1 MVLDSFLNNK
11 KVRVGIKYRPFL
23 REALQEISVHYIL
36 IIFSTNKKAF
46 SDIIIDHLDPHKKLF
61 KHRLYYDD
69 CVNVEHQGEKI
80 SIKDLRIFKTIPL
93 SKMVIIDKSVLSF
106 TYQIDNG
113 IPILP
118 FIDSKSDN
126 ELKIL
131 VSYLNHLCHY
141 EDITDENRKVF
152 GLENLLNNFNRKETE
167 NETEEYC
174 ESSGLYSLDSA
185 SSRGL
190 FSDRDPNKPHVM
202 GRVKKIEKIEP
213 VKNLHY
219 NFVKNNFN
227 SNSSYESNSLLSCL
241 ILLNKGSLNYD
252 STVQNNTNTFVSS
265 VSDDSET
272 SGRKFV

>member
-1 MVLDSFLNNK
+1 
-11 KVRVGIKYRPFL
+11 
-23 REALQEISVHYIL
+23 
-36 IIFSTNKKAF
+36 
-46 SDIIIDHLDPHKKLF
+46 
-61 KHRLYYDD
+61 
-69 CVNVEHQGEKI
+69 
-80 SIKDLRIFKTIPL
+80 
-93 SKMVIIDKSVLSF
+93 MVIIDKSVLSF
-106 TYQIDNG
+106 AYQIDNG

-141 EDITDENRKVF
+141 EDIMDENRKVF

-167 NETEEYC
+167 NDTEEFY

-190 FSDRDPNKPHVM
+190 ASSDRPHVM
-202 GRVKKIEKIEP
+202 MSRVKKIEKIEP
-213 VKNLHY
+213 VKNLHF

-241 ILLNKGSLNYD
+241 VLLNKGTLNYD
-252 STVQNNTNTFVSS
+252 STIHNNTNTFLSS
-265 VSDDSET
+265 VSDDSEN
-272 SGRKFV
+272 SARKFV